1 MKKIIII
8 ILLVNLLTTNL
19 NAQDWIKH
27 ADSVYTYFKIND
39 DKNALKHI
47 RIVDSIIELNGVIK
61 DTNFA
66 EYLYRKGVVMSS
78 IGDSS
83 SNQFLINSL
92 NIWENS
98 IIKNNLKIAKIYHFL
113 GIYYFS
119 KINSN
124 NYTPSVD
131 TCYRYYENAY
141 NIIANNHLEYIP
153 NYKSVL
159 NALIYINQYKYK
171 NKLKANFF
179 AQQYIEVSRTYGSD
193 MFDFN
198 FSDAYRI
205 ISDLSKEEA
214 LLIKYLTEY
223 NTKSIQDP
231 NLQFKI
237 YYKLFNNKRSIIKN
251 GEVVTPLVNLKNIK
265 DIIDYGEQAINIFK
279 KNHLTD
285 KYLLEDIYVQL
296 MYSYEQILDNTN
308 SVKYKI
314 LSYELNERLEPYD
327 KLNYL
332 YYTNDLKEFKIEYE
346 LQKNNFL
353 KSQNYSELISILK
366 YAVILFEKGLIFKQN
381 EIQDILDILISNAL
395 KLENEDQVLLDKI
408 LCEFYFFI
416 NNKEL
421 SFKIS
426 SKHINDEISQD
437 KLFYLRVNALS
448 NLLFNNIFD
457 AQKNADTALDNAFKL
472 YGENDP
478 RCVPFLTLMADCY
491 KENSNQKIA
500 LKSISNA
507 INILYQNK
515 LEKTELAADV
525 WNNAGNLTL
534 SSNNLE
540 DAEIYFKKA
549 LDIYELNGITK
560 NPYYYYSVQLKLCNI
575 YTSKGDYNNAKI
587 LLDSVNKYIES
598 KHLLEYAKG
607 DYFSSLAFYYF
618 FLDEFNNAKIYFDK
632 AKLYYQGYSINKN
645 ELYSIMC
652 DYLIDNDA
660 KKAIQ
665 KYEKIVK
672 SNLSSFGAEKL
683 YYLLLYNSGKKN
695 EAKSILLNHID
706 KLIDNNNQFIHLLN
720 NKEKYDYYNTISNDF
735 EFLNTYLLDSNV
747 DFLKQYIDYRI
758 YSKTFL
764 TAGIDSV
771 KYNNEIDLELKKEF
785 ISNSIKINE
794 LLERKNEGVDQ
805 IVKLR
810 FRNNEIEKLNSNKK
824 EQLNSFGYKE
834 LILKL
839 KADEAYVE
847 IIRINKQSIN
857 KLNVAKN
864 IINYFTDSI
873 YYGAIIISNNK
884 DPQFILINNDGKL
897 DSLYAKNYSYNIK
910 NKILDTNSY
919 SLLFEKIDEKL
930 VGKTKIYL
938 VTDGVYS
945 SFNLEAIFNPRRKKY
960 VIEYLKI
967 QTIINLQSFTSSG
980 TEFIP
985 RENSTVSIF
994 GHPSYRLKSSII
1006 KTENNEILN
1015 LSRSIDNLNLF
1026 KDIKINNLSGTK
1038 IETDSISK
1046 ILRESKF
1053 NIYSYTENE
1062 ATEENIKLIN
1072 SPDILHIATHGFF
1085 IKNDD
1090 KSYTLNRILNLFNDK
1105 YKHDPYLR
1113 SGLLFSGAENSING
1127 SQIQGSENGILT
1139 AEESKGLKLNNT
1151 NLVVLSACE
1160 TGIGDYQVGKGI
1172 IGLQSAFFIA
1182 GAKNLI
1188 MSLWPVN
1195 DIVTKDLMTK
1205 FYSNWIRLKMSK
1217 EAALLMAKNE
1227 IKNIYPEPFYWAG
1240 FVLVK

>member
-1 MKKIIII
+1 MKEIIYV

-19 NAQDWIKH
+19 NAQDWVKH

-39 DKNALKHI
+39 DKSALKHI

-113 GIYYFS
+113 GIYYYL

-124 NYTPSVD
+124 NNTPSVD
-131 TCYRYYENAY
+131 TCYRYHERAY
-141 NIIANNHLEYIP
+141 DIIVNNNLKYIP

-159 NALIYINQYKYK
+159 NALIYINQYIYK

-205 ISDLSKEEA
+205 INDLSNEEV
-214 LLIKYLTEY
+214 LLIKYLNEY

-231 NLQFKI
+231 NLQFRI
-237 YYKLFNNKRSIIKN
+237 YYKLFNNKRSIINN
-251 GEVVTPLVNLKNIK
+251 GEVVTPFVNLKNIK

-279 KNHLTD
+279 SNRLTD

-296 MYSYEQILDNTN
+296 IYSYEQILDNTN

-314 LSYELNERLEPYD
+314 LRYELND
-327 KLNYL
+327 KLKPDDKLEYL
-332 YYTNDLKEFKIEYE
+332 YYTNNLREFKIEYE
-346 LQKNNFL
+346 IQKNNFL
-353 KSQNYSELISILK
+353 KSQNYSELISMLK
-366 YAVILFEKGLIFKQN
+366 YAVILFEKGLIFKQK

-408 LCEFYFFI
+408 LCEYYFFI
-416 NNKEL
+416 NKKEL

-426 SKHINDEISQD
+426 SKHINDTISED

-478 RCVPFLTLMADCY
+478 RCVPFLTLIADCY
-491 KENSNQKIA
+491 EQDSNQKIA
-500 LKSISNA
+500 IKSISNA

-515 LEKTELAADV
+515 LEKTNLAAEV
-525 WNNAGNLTL
+525 WSSAGDQILA
-534 SSNNLE
+534 SNNLD

-549 LDIYELNGITK
+549 LNIYDSDSIAK
-560 NPYYYYSVQLKLCNI
+560 NPYYYYSLQLKISKL
-575 YTSKGDYNNAKI
+575 YTTKRNYKNAKI
-587 LLDSVNKYIES
+587 MLDSVNKYLES
-598 KHLLEYAKG
+598 MKLLEFSKG
-607 DYFSSLAFYYF
+607 DYFSSLAYYYF
-618 FLDEFNNAKIYFDK
+618 FIDDFNNAKLYFDS
-632 AKLYYQGYSINKN
+632 AKKYYQGYLNNRI

-652 DYLIDNDA
+652 DYLIENDA
-660 KKAIQ
+660 NKAIG
-665 KYEKIVK
+665 KFEKIVK
-672 SNLSSFGAEKL
+672 SNLSRYGAEKL

-695 EAKSILLNHID
+695 EAKSFLLSHID
-706 KLIDNNNQFIHLLN
+706 NLIKNNNRFTYLLSSKERN
-720 NKEKYDYYNTISNDF
+720 NYYNTISDDF
-735 EFLNTYLLDSNV
+735 EFLNTYLLDA
-747 DFLKQYIDYRI
+747 DERFLKQYINYRI

-764 TAGIDSV
+764 TTGIDSV
-771 KYNNEIDLELKKEF
+771 INNNEPNLELRKEF
-785 ISNSIKINE
+785 ISNTVKINE
-794 LLERKNEGVDQ
+794 LLEKKNEGVDQ
-805 IVKLR
+805 INKLR
-810 FRNNEIEKLNSNKK
+810 FRNNEIEKLNSSKN
-824 EQLNSFGYKE
+824 EQLKSFGYKE
-834 LILKL
+834 LLLKL

-857 KLNVAKN
+857 KPNVAKN
-864 IINYFTDSI
+864 VINYFTDSI

-967 QTIINLQSFTSSG
+967 QPIINLQSFTSSG

-994 GHPSYRLKSSII
+994 GNPSYRLNSSIL
-1006 KTENNEILN
+1006 KNENKEIIN
-1015 LSRSIDNLNLF
+1015 LSRSIENLNLF
-1026 KDIKINNLSGTK
+1026 KEIKINNLSGTK
-1038 IETDSISK
+1038 IETDTISK

-1062 ATEENIKLIN
+1062 ATEDNIKLIN

-1205 FYSNWIRLKMSK
+1205 FYSNWVRLKMSK

-1227 IKNIYPEPFYWAG
+1227 IKYIYPEPFYWAG